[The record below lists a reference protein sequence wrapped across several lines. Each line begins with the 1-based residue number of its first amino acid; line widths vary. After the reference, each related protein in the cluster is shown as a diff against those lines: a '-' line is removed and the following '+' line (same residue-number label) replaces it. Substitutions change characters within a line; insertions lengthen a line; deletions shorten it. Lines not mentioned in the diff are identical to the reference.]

1 MSGFSEIGDWVY
13 IAVVLAILV
22 GLAWPYGAFMARVF
36 TDQPTLLTPVVRP
49 VERAF
54 YRLAGVDPRRE
65 MRWTTYAYAV
75 LAFNLLGFL
84 AVYALQRLQG
94 LLPLNPEGMTGV
106 EARSS
111 FNTAMSFMTNTNWQG
126 YAGEAT
132 MSYLTAMLALT
143 VQNFVS
149 AATGIAVAIALIRGL
164 SRRSAGQIGNFWV
177 DLTRATLY
185 VLLPVSILVALFL
198 VAGGVP
204 QTLAGG
210 VDVQTI
216 AGAVQHLPLGPAASQ
231 IAIKQIGT
239 NGGGFWNVNSAH
251 PFENPNAFTNLVEL
265 VAILLVPVALTF
277 TFGRMVGNI
286 RQGIAI
292 FAAMFILLVAGMGVA
307 TWAERDGNP
316 LFDEFAVSQETS
328 VGDEAAPGGNME
340 GKEVRFGIPAST
352 AWAAF
357 TTAASN
363 GSVNSMHDS
372 YTPIGG
378 MVAMLNIATGEVIFG
393 GVGSGL
399 YGMLFYAIVAMFVV
413 GLMVGRTPEYLGK
426 RIESY
431 EIKMAMLAL
440 LVSPFLM
447 PSLTALALSLD
458 AGLASRWNGGPHGF
472 SEILYAFLS
481 GAGNNGSAFAG
492 LAANVPFY
500 NVAIG
505 LAMMFGRFLL
515 LIPALA
521 LAGSLARK
529 NMVPITAGTLPTTGP
544 LWIGTLVGVVVI
556 VGALTFFPAMALGPV
571 IEHAFMG
578 DGVSFPSP

>member
-22 GLAWPYGAFMARVF
+22 GLAWPFGAFMARVF

-54 YRLAGVDPRRE
+54 YRLAGVDARRE
-65 MRWTTYAYAV
+65 MRWTTYAFAV
-75 LAFNLLGFL
+75 IAFNFLGFL
-84 AVYALQRLQG
+84 AVYGLQRLQG
-94 LLPLNPEGMTGV
+94 TLPLNPEDMAGV

-149 AATGIAVAIALIRGL
+149 AATGIAVVIALIRGL

-185 VLLPVSILVALFL
+185 VLLPVSILVALVL
-198 VAGGVP
+198 VAGGAP
-204 QTLAGG
+204 QTLASG

-231 IAIKQIGT
+231 IAIKQLGT

-251 PFENPNAFTNLVEL
+251 PFENPSAFTNLVEL
-265 VAILLVPVALTF
+265 VAILLIPVALTF

-286 RQGIAI
+286 RQGVAI
-292 FAAMFILLVAGMGVA
+292 FAAMFILLVAGMGVT
-307 TWAERDGNP
+307 TWAERSGNP
-316 LFDEFAVSQETS
+316 LYEEYGVSQETTV
-328 VGDEAAPGGNME
+328 VGEEAPGGNME
-340 GKEVRFGIPAST
+340 GKEVRFGIAPST
-352 AWAAF
+352 TWATF

-447 PSLTALALSLD
+447 LSLTALALSLD

-472 SEILYAFLS
+472 SEVLYAFIS

>member
-1 MSGFSEIGDWVY
+1 MDWL
-13 IAVVLAILV
+13 VVALTLALVV
-22 GLAWPYGAFMARVF
+22 GLAWPFGMFMARVF
-36 TDQPTLLTPVVRP
+36 SDQRTFLTSIVGP
-49 VERAF
+49 VERVF
-54 YRLAGVDPRRE
+54 YRLAGVDTYRE

-75 LAFNLLGFL
+75 LAFNLVGFL
-84 AVYALQRLQG
+84 VVYGLQRLQG
-94 LLPLNPEGMTGV
+94 LLFLNPEGLAGA
-106 EARSS
+106 EGRSS

-126 YAGEAT
+126 YAGEVT

-149 AATGIAVAIALIRGL
+149 AATGIAVVIALVRGF
-164 SRRSAGQIGNFWV
+164 SRKSSGQIGNFWV

-185 VLLPVSILVALFL
+185 VLLPVSFVFAIVLVA
-198 VAGGVP
+198 AGVP
-204 QTLAGG
+204 QTLSSSL
-210 VDVQTI
+210 DVSTI
-216 AGAVQHLPLGPAASQ
+216 TGAVQHLPLGPAASQ
-231 IAIKQIGT
+231 IAIKQLGT

-251 PFENPNAFTNLVEL
+251 PFENPTPFTTLLPV
-265 VAILLVPVALTF
+265 VAILVIPVALTF
-277 TFGRMVGNI
+277 TFGKMVGNI
-286 RQGIAI
+286 RQGLTI
-292 FAAMFILLVAGMGVA
+292 FGAMLILLVAGLGAM
-307 TWAERDGNP
+307 TWAERAGNP
-316 LFDEFAVSQETS
+316 MFDDLAVSQATT
-328 VGDEAAPGGNME
+328 VADEAAPGGNME
-340 GKEVRFGIPAST
+340 GKEVRFGIAAST
-352 AWAAF
+352 TWGAF

-399 YGMLFYAIVAMFVV
+399 YGMVFYAIVAMFVV

-426 RIESY
+426 RIEAY
-431 EIKMAMLAL
+431 EIKMAMIAL
-440 LVSPFLM
+440 LVSPLLM
-447 PSLTALALSLD
+447 LGFTALALSLD
-458 AGLASRWNGGPHGF
+458 NGLASRWNGGPHGF

-515 LIPALA
+515 LIAALA

-529 NMVPITAGTLPTTGP
+529 STVATTVGTLPTTGM
-544 LWIGTLVGVVVI
+544 LWTGTLVGVVVI
-556 VGALTFFPAMALGPV
+556 VGALTFFPAMSLGPI
-571 IEHAFMG
+571 IEHFYAG
-578 DGVSFPSP
+578 DGVTFPAP

>member
-1 MSGFSEIGDWVY
+1 MSGFAVGADWVY
-13 IAVVLAILV
+13 LAVVLALVV
-22 GLAWPYGAFMARVF
+22 GLAWPLGPFMARVF
-36 TDQPTLLTPVVRP
+36 AGQRTLLTPVLRP
-49 VERAF
+49 VEQGF
-54 YRLAGVDPRRE
+54 YRLAGVDGRRE
-65 MRWTTYAYAV
+65 MAWTTYAFAV
-75 LAFNLLGFL
+75 LAFNLAGFL
-84 AVYALQRLQG
+84 AVYAIQRMQG
-94 LLPLNPEGMTGV
+94 SLPLNPEGVTGV

-111 FNTAMSFMTNTNWQG
+111 FNTAISFVTNTNWQG

-132 MSYLTAMLALT
+132 MSYLTQMLALT

-149 AATGIAVAIALIRGL
+149 AATGIAVVIALIRGL
-164 SRRSAGQIGNFWV
+164 TRRSAGQIGNFWV

-185 VLLPVSILVALFL
+185 VLLPLSLLVALVL
-198 VAGGVP
+198 AAGGVP
-204 QTLAGG
+204 QTLARG
-210 VDVQTI
+210 VDVQAVT
-216 AGAVQHLPLGPAASQ
+216 GAIQHLPLGPAASQ
-231 IAIKQIGT
+231 IAIKQLGT
-239 NGGGFWNVNSAH
+239 NGGGFWNANSAH

-265 VAILLVPVALTF
+265 VAILLIPVALTF
-277 TFGRMVGNI
+277 TFGRMVGDI
-286 RQGIAI
+286 RQGLAI
-292 FAAMFILLVAGMGVA
+292 FIAMLLLLVAGMGVT
-307 TWAERDGNP
+307 TWTEREGNP
-316 LFDEFAVSQETS
+316 LYGELGVSQEST
-328 VGDEAAPGGNME
+328 VAGEDAPGGNME
-340 GKEVRFGIPAST
+340 GKEVRFGIPGST

-372 YTPIGG
+372 YTPVGG

-399 YGMLFYAIVAMFVV
+399 YGMLFYVIVAMFVV

-426 RIESY
+426 RIEAY
-431 EIKMAMLAL
+431 EIRMAMIAL

-447 PSLTALALSLD
+447 LSLAALALSVD
-458 AGLASRWNGGPHGF
+458 SGLASRGNGGPHGF
-472 SEILYAFLS
+472 SEVLYAFIS

-505 LAMMFGRFLL
+505 LAMMFGRYLL

-529 NMVPITAGTLPTTGP
+529 HPVATTAGTLPTTGF

-556 VGALTFFPAMALGPV
+556 VGALTFFPAMSLGPI
-571 IEHAFMG
+571 IEHAFMN
-578 DGVSFPSP
+578 DGVSFPAP